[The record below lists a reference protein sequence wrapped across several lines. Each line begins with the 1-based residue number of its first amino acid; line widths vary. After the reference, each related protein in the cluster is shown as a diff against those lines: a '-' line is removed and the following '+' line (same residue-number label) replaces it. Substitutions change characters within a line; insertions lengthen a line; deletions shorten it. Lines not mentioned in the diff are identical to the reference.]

1 MEDHTGLV
9 RRTDEL
15 AAIGRMFGA
24 RGSSA
29 ASLELEHARAAHRAA
44 AELDER
50 PLQATAT
57 GALALAEYS
66 AGNIAAA
73 QEAFAQ
79 AAALVDS
86 LSDAELGAR
95 VDALLNLGWACQS
108 LERHADG
115 IRHLERGLEVAR
127 ATGQGHLLVPLTIGA
142 AICKT
147 WLGRLDSA
155 AALADETIESARPA
169 LNDQSLAWLLT
180 LRCWIAT
187 LAGDLSLAERCG
199 GEALGA
205 VGEGLTA
212 CYVAET
218 RLEAGDP
225 SRAREEL
232 LAGARGQELPVIEL
246 SYRPHFYEILTR
258 AALALDEPDEARDW
272 AARAEH
278 CVRDGALGGR
288 AAEAL
293 MARAAVQLAGGAS
306 RNAATSAIEA
316 AEAAERP
323 ADRILSGRARTLAGR
338 ALIAGGQRRRGAA
351 ELERALGTLQACG
364 ARRYAD
370 DAARELR
377 RQGRRVA
384 RPVTRRG
391 AGDGIAALSARELE
405 VAELVA
411 QGRTNRQVA
420 EALFLSEKT
429 IENHLGRI
437 YSKLGVSSRAAL
449 AGTFAAGR
457 VEG

>member
-1 MEDHTGLV
+1 MDDQTGLPG
-9 RRTDEL
+9 RTDEL
-15 AAIGRMFGA
+15 AAIARMLGA
-24 RGSSA
+24 RGDDNA
-29 ASLELEHARAAHRAA
+29 ADIAA
-44 AELDER
+44 AER
-50 PLQATAT
+50 
-57 GALALAEYS
+57 ALGE
-66 AGNIAAA
+66 
-73 QEAFAQ
+73 

-86 LSDAELGAR
+86 LSEAELGSR
-95 VDALLNLGWACQS
+95 LDALLDLGWACLS

-115 IRHLERGLEVAR
+115 IRYLERGLAVSR
-127 ATGQGHLLVPLTIGA
+127 ATGQGHLLVPLAIGA
-142 AICKT
+142 AICMT
-147 WLGRLDSA
+147 WLGRLESA
-155 AALADETIESARPA
+155 AALAEETIESARPA
-169 LNDQSLAWLLT
+169 LDHRSLAWLLT

-199 GEALGA
+199 DEALG
-205 VGEGLTA
+205 VTGEGVPA

-225 SRAREEL
+225 ARAREEL

-258 AALALDEPDEARDW
+258 AALALDQPDEARDW

-278 CVRDGALGGR
+278 CVRDGAPDGR

-293 MARAAVQLAGGAS
+293 MARAAVQLAGGAA
-306 RNAATSAIEA
+306 RDAATSALAA

-338 ALIAGGQRRRGAA
+338 ALIAGGERRRGAA

-370 DAARELR
+370 GAARELR

-384 RPVTRRG
+384 RTVARRA
-391 AGDGIAALSARELE
+391 AGDGIATLSPRELE

-420 EALFLSEKT
+420 EALRLSEKT

-437 YSKLGVSSRAAL
+437 YAKLGVSSRAAL

-457 VEG
+457 AEG

>member
-9 RRTDEL
+9 GRTDEL
-15 AAIGRMFGA
+15 AAIGRMLGA

-29 ASLELEHARAAHRAA
+29 ASLELENARAAHRAA
-44 AELDER
+44 AALDER
-50 PLQATAT
+50 PLQATAA
-57 GALALAEYS
+57 GALALAEYNV
-66 AGNIAAA
+66 GNIAAA
-73 QEAFAQ
+73 HDAFAQ

-115 IRHLERGLEVAR
+115 IRHLERGLEVSR
-127 ATGQGHLLVPLTIGA
+127 ATGQGHLVVPLTIGA
-142 AICKT
+142 AICQT

-155 AALADETIESARPA
+155 AARADATIESARPA
-169 LNDQSLAWLLT
+169 LNDQPLAWSLT

-199 GEALGA
+199 DEALGVA
-205 VGEGLTA
+205 GEALTA

-293 MARAAVQLAGGAS
+293 MARAAVQLASGTS
-306 RNAATSAIEA
+306 RDAATSAIAA

-351 ELERALGTLQACG
+351 ELERALGTLRACD

-370 DAARELR
+370 AAARELR

-391 AGDGIAALSARELE
+391 AGDGIAAFSARELE

-420 EALFLSEKT
+420 EALSLSEKT

-457 VEG
+457 VED